1 MLFGVC
7 TGYKNAEFVKKCG
20 YDFLEMSL
28 NEVSAM
34 SDEEFEICVK
44 SLKEADIKALAF
56 NCFFPGDIKLVGP
69 DMNLN
74 VISDYTKKAIKRASV
89 LGAEIVVLGSGGSR
103 KIEESYNTLLCEEQ
117 FVKVLVEIGK
127 IAQNYG
133 ITLVVEPL
141 NQNET
146 NLINTVP
153 DAADFA
159 NRSASENVKA
169 LVDFF
174 HFEIENEPDGDIINY
189 KNELFHVHV
198 ANADRKAP
206 TEQNIEDLKK
216 WSELLKKIN
225 YSNKISIEARYDD
238 FESEIETARKLLEIF
253 VG

>member
-1 MLFGVC
+1 M
-7 TGYKNAEFVKKCG
+7 
-20 YDFLEMSL
+20 
-28 NEVSAM
+28 
-34 SDEEFEICVK
+34 
-44 SLKEADIKALAF
+44 
-56 NCFFPGDIKLVGP
+56 
-69 DMNLN
+69 
-74 VISDYTKKAIKRASV
+74 
-89 LGAEIVVLGSGGSR
+89 
-103 KIEESYNTLLCEEQ
+103 
-117 FVKVLVEIGK
+117 
-127 IAQNYG
+127 
-133 ITLVVEPL
+133 VEPL